1 MRAAEL
7 KCPNRMVYGVCRVEH
22 FKTFRKAH
30 SKHTIFRRLHT
41 DCLTES
47 ETEPETEFGFAFA
60 IGAVATLIQR
70 LCLFRVCDNI
80 VDATNRNDYVREL

>member
-1 MRAAEL
+1 M
-7 KCPNRMVYGVCRVEH
+7 EH

-30 SKHTIFRRLHT
+30 SKHTIFRRLDT
-41 DCLTES
+41 DCLSES
-47 ETEPETEFGFAFA
+47 ETETETETEFGFAVA

-80 VDATNRNDYVREL
+80 VDATNLNDYVREL